1 MSARPLQSVP
11 SNQEEPEAPAK
22 SSGGNGGSNVERR
35 LTALETHVQYLA
47 TKEDIQKLKVDVQ
60 KLKVWFL
67 QATISAMVVI
77 VTVTVAILKI
87 FF

>member
-22 SSGGNGGSNVERR
+22 SSGGHGGSNVERR

-47 TKEDIQKLKVDVQ
+47 TKEDIQKLKV
-60 KLKVWFL
+60 WFL
-67 QATISAMVVI
+67 QATIGAMVVI
-77 VTVTVAILKI
+77 VTVTVAILRI

>member
-1 MSARPLQSVP
+1 MSAQPLQSVP
-11 SNQEEPEAPAK
+11 YNQEEPEAPAK

-47 TKEDIQKLKVDVQ
+47 TKEDIQKLKV
-60 KLKVWFL
+60 WFL
-67 QATISAMVVI
+67 QATIGAMVVI
-77 VTVTVAILKI
+77 VTVTVAILRI

>member
-22 SSGGNGGSNVERR
+22 SSGGNGGRNVERR

-47 TKEDIQKLKVDVQ
+47 TKEDIQKLKV
-60 KLKVWFL
+60 WFL
-67 QATISAMVVI
+67 QATIGAMVVI
-77 VTVTVAILKI
+77 VTVTVAILRI

>member
-1 MSARPLQSVP
+1 MSTRPLQSVP

-35 LTALETHVQYLA
+35 LTALEIHVQYLA
-47 TKEDIQKLKVDVQ
+47 TKEDIQKLKV
-60 KLKVWFL
+60 WFL
-67 QATISAMVVI
+67 QATIGAMVVI
-77 VTVTVAILKI
+77 VTVTVAILRI